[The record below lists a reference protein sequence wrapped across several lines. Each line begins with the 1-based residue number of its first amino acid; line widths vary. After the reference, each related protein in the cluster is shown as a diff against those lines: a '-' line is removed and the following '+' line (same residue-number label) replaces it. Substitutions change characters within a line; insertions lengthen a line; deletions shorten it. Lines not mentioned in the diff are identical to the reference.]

1 MENNKK
7 LIITHGDFDGIASA
21 VLIARL
27 EEMTAEDVR
36 VIFTQPFLVDKIVI
50 PEDIKRIYVL
60 DIVINNRDV
69 NMTKKFIESIYDRLI
84 LWADHHK
91 GWTQGYVDDYKFAIN
106 EEELACAA
114 IIGFVNDI
122 LVPDAIVADTRKGE
136 MSSDGILIENAMKAN
151 MSDDSI
157 RMSAVKWLL
166 GDESQKSILEKSAEK
181 YENIQKETDR
191 LAKLYEVNGNVA
203 IVDARN
209 NHQYDLTQLLL
220 AGQKI
225 SQFAIVKTI
234 NPSSKKEMIT
244 IATQS
249 GKDLVKLFSLPSG
262 SSFRVT
268 LDMNK
273 FTEALTKLNEEQI

>member
-7 LIITHGDFDGIASA
+7 LIIAHGDFDGIVSA
-21 VLIARL
+21 VLIAKL

-60 DIVINNRDV
+60 DIAINNRDV
-69 NMTKKFIESIYDRLI
+69 DMTEKFIESIYDKLV

-91 GWTQGYVDDYKFAIN
+91 GWSQIYIDDYKFAIA
-106 EEELACAA
+106 EESACAV
-114 IIGFVNDI
+114 IIGTINDV
-122 LVPDAIVADTRKGE
+122 LVSDAIVADTRKGE
-136 MSSDGILIENAMKAN
+136 MSSDGILVENAMKAN

-157 RMSAVKWLL
+157 RLSAVKWLL
-166 GDESQKSILEKSAEK
+166 GDESQKLILEKAAEK
-181 YENIQKETDR
+181 YVEIQKETDI
-191 LAKLYEVNGNVA
+191 LTKLYEVNGNIA

-209 NHQYDLTQLLL
+209 SHQYDLTQLLL
-220 AGQKI
+220 SGQKI
-225 SQFAIVKTI
+225 ARFAIVKTI

-249 GKDLVKLFSLPSG
+249 GRDLVKTFNLPSG
-262 SSFRVT
+262 APFRIT
-268 LDMNK
+268 IDMNK
-273 FTEALTKLNEEQI
+273 FTEALEILNK